1 MPMFCAGNQSNAAIR
16 RFRFSMCIGTGLAL
30 LAAVAACASETAA
43 TPQALDFNRDIKP
56 ILSNVC
62 YKCHGPDAAERKG
75 GSKAHPLRLD
85 TPEGATAV
93 TGDSAAIVPGHP
105 EKSELIA
112 RVTSAD
118 PEQVMPPAKSAKPL
132 TPHETDL
139 LKRWIAQGAGYARH
153 WSYVK
158 PIRPALPA
166 LSPEI
171 LRTAPTWN
179 RHALDAFLLAR
190 LEKEGLKPQP
200 EADRATLIRRVSL
213 DVTGLPP
220 TLEEVD
226 QFVKDASPD
235 AYEKLVDR
243 LLAKPAYGEHWTR
256 MWLDLARYADSG
268 GYASDTPRTIWAFRD
283 YVIRSYNANLP
294 FDQFTLEQVAGD
306 LLPNATQEQLIASAF
321 HRNTMTNTEGG
332 TTREEFRN
340 AAIIDRVN
348 TTMQV
353 WMGTSINCA
362 QCHDH
367 KFDPLPQKDFFRLF
381 AILNNTEDAD
391 RPDEEPTLKFF
402 SPQQNEQRAK
412 IEAGIAALEKKIK
425 TPTPKQLAAQ
435 AAWEKNFPLD
445 LKWQPLESTIRTA
458 DTAGGKQTDVLSAAL
473 TADVKRIG
481 AIRLEAL
488 PSSEAKDKKT
498 SAIVAT
504 HISAALTPPAASS
517 AEGRFV
523 RIELSGKNT
532 HLMLAEVQVFSGAQ
546 NIALKGVATQI
557 STAFGGEPQ
566 RAIDGNTE
574 GDYFKGNSVS
584 HTGDGDN
591 LWWEV
596 DLKSAQKIDS
606 IMVWNRTDGGVGS
619 KLKGAHV
626 LLLDAQRKEV
636 WRTEIKTAPSPSV
649 RTETGGARPIH
660 FVAAHADSDHDGY
673 DSEAVIREGEPVAD
687 AKKDAKK
694 DGKKKPKSEKMD
706 KPGWSI
712 NLADNKTHTLTL
724 VPDAAVD
731 VPANTKLDLTILQS
745 ALHSLNGKNRFRV
758 STTADPRAD
767 ELSRTPADI
776 VQTLAIS
783 ADKRS
788 AAESEQVTTYYLE
801 RIAPDL
807 KAERDQV
814 IALKKQLDDLKPVS
828 VPVMRELAEGKRR
841 MTKVQLRGNYLSLG
855 DDVSEGTP
863 GAFHS
868 LSGAEKPNRL
878 TLAKWLVDA
887 NNPLTPRVIA
897 NRYWEQIFGDGIVR
911 TSEEFGSQGE
921 PPSHPELLDWL
932 ATELIDSKW
941 NMKQFVK
948 LLVTSAAYKQ
958 SSKVSPEMAERDPD
972 NRLLARGPR
981 FRMSAEMI
989 RDQAL
994 AVSGLLSSKMYGQSV
1009 KPPRP
1014 SAGLSAAFGGGLDWS
1029 TSAGEDKF
1037 RRALYTEARRTS
1049 PYPSTA
1055 TFDAPSREICTL
1067 RRVRTNTPL
1076 QALVTLNDPVYV
1088 EAAQALARRMLSAG
1102 PTPHEKLNAGFR
1114 LCLARAPHENE
1125 VQRLLKLHDD
1135 AREEFKNDPKKATE
1149 LATNP
1154 IGPLPPGADA
1164 TDLAAWT
1171 TVANVLLN
1179 LDETMMKR

>member
-1 MPMFCAGNQSNAAIR
+1 VI
-16 RFRFSMCIGTGLAL
+16 L
-30 LAAVAACASETAA
+30 LACLSAQTSETIPAV
-43 TPQALDFNRDIKP
+43 QALDFNRDIKP
-56 ILSNVC
+56 ILSNIC

-85 TPEGATAV
+85 TEEGAYVDNGGT
-93 TGDSAAIVPGHP
+93 AAIVPGHP

-112 RVTSAD
+112 RVSSTD
-118 PEQVMPPAKSAKPL
+118 PEQIMPPAKSAKPL
-132 TPHETDL
+132 TPHETEL
-139 LKRWIAQGAGYARH
+139 LKRWIAQGGKYARH

-158 PIRPALPA
+158 PGRPTLPDMNRDRKGAALA
-166 LSPEI
+166 WTHSPI
-171 LRTAPTWN
+171 
-179 RHALDAFLLAR
+179 DAFLLAR
-190 LEKEGLKPQP
+190 MDKEGLSPQP

-220 TLEEVD
+220 SVEEVD
-226 QFVKDASPD
+226 AFVKDTSPE

-283 YVIRSYNANLP
+283 YVIKSYNDNKP
-294 FDQFTLEQVAGD
+294 FDQFTLEQIAGD
-306 LLPNATQEQLIASAF
+306 LLPNATQEQLIASSF

-367 KFDPLPQKDFFRLF
+367 KYDPLPQKDFFRLF

-412 IEAGIAALEKKIK
+412 IEADVAALEKKLK
-425 TPTPKQLAAQ
+425 TPSAAQRAAQ

-445 LKWQPLESTIRTA
+445 LKWQLLESTIRTA
-458 DTAGGKQTDVLSAAL
+458 DTTGGKQTDVLSSAL
-473 TADVKRIG
+473 PADVKRIG

-488 PSSEAKDKKT
+488 PVDEPKKKKD
-498 SAIVAT
+498 SALVAT
-504 HISAALTPPAASS
+504 RISGVLAPPINVSP
-517 AEGRFV
+517 EGRFV

-532 HLMLAEVQVFSGAQ
+532 HLMLAEVQVFSGGE
-546 NIALKGVATQI
+546 NVALKGSATQI
-557 STAFGGEPQ
+557 STAFGGDPH
-566 RAIDGNTE
+566 RAIDGNTDGE
-574 GDYFKGNSVS
+574 YFSGNSVS

-596 DLKSAQKIDS
+596 DLKSVQKVDS
-606 IMVWNRTDGGVGS
+606 VMIWNRTDGGVGS

-626 LLLDAQRKEV
+626 LLLDDKRKEV
-636 WRTEIKTAPSPSV
+636 WRTEITIAPAPSA
-649 RTETGGARPIH
+649 RFETGGVRPIH
-660 FVAAHADSDHDGY
+660 FVAAHADSDHNGY
-673 DSEAVIREGEPVAD
+673 DSEAVIRESEPVAD

-694 DGKKKPKSEKMD
+694 DGKKKPKAD

-712 NLADNKTHTLTL
+712 NLTDGKTHTLTL
-724 VPDAAVD
+724 VPIVPVD
-731 VPANTKLDLTILQS
+731 VTAGAILDLSIVQS
-745 ALHSLNGKNRFRV
+745 ALRPLDGKNRFRV
-758 STTADPRAD
+758 STSADPRAD
-767 ELSRTPADI
+767 ELSRTPAEI
-776 VQTLAIS
+776 VQTLSIAL
-783 ADKRS
+783 DKRS
-788 AAESEQVTTYYLE
+788 ATESESVTSYYLE
-801 RIAPDL
+801 HIAPDL
-807 KAERDQV
+807 KKERDQLA
-814 IALKKQLDDLKPVS
+814 ALKKQLEDLKPVS
-828 VPVMRELAEGKRR
+828 IPIMRELAEGKRR

-868 LSGAEKPNRL
+868 IPGNEKPNRL
-878 TLAKWLVDA
+878 ALAKWLVDE

-897 NRYWEQIFGDGIVR
+897 NRYWEQIFGVGIVR

-932 ATELIDSKW
+932 ATELIQSKW
-941 NMKQFVK
+941 NMKHLVK

-958 SSKVSPEMAERDPD
+958 SSKVSPELVEKDPE

-994 AVSGLLSSKMYGQSV
+994 AVSGLLSPKMYGPSV

-1014 SAGLSAAFGGGLDWS
+1014 SAGLSAAFGGGLDWF
-1029 TSAGEDKF
+1029 TSPGEDKF

-1088 EAAQALARRMLSAG
+1088 EAAQALARRMVAAG
-1102 PTPHEKLNAGFR
+1102 KTPQEKLVNGFR
-1114 LCLARAPHENE
+1114 LCLARAPQELE
-1125 VQRLLKLHDD
+1125 MTRLLKLHDEAKD
-1135 AREEFKNDPKKATE
+1135 GLAKDPKKVTE
-1149 LATNP
+1149 LATIP
-1154 IGPLPPGADA
+1154 IGPVPAGVDA